1 MSKGNQVKDL
11 AEYTETTSEYEL
23 FSFLY
28 DKVISKEITKF
39 SQLREFVAPILK
51 SQRTF
56 PVIMRVFEAIKR
68 LNWGFFSD
76 MSKETHLRLWR
87 ELVIPDKTFPDA
99 GDLKDTLQ
107 ISNLYIAMLDIHG
120 YTQFCMDSRKNLSM
134 MHILDHAMNTQAR
147 RISTACQA
155 VSQRERGDEMVIVA
169 ASATDALTVTLA
181 IMDYFGKTNVVNDPK
196 ISTKREGNTEALPAF
211 KISAGITGG
220 NTQSPL
226 IITEKG
232 NLAGFL
238 LNSGARLQ
246 TRANELSGKESRIM
260 IAKQVFMNYVKENE
274 RDKCTLYRN
283 NAIYFLDTGQ
293 IEFKGVQIPSCEA
306 VFKTEDMYKKNFSEE
321 MVQLFNS
328 IKENLWE
335 QRIFQD
341 LMNLLS
347 KASQV
352 MPRFTVTPSS
362 PVNGMQ
368 TVTNESFIQICNAA
382 TKAYVYEEDYSAVV
396 NMLKTLISI
405 IEQIPFFE
413 RLILDYLRGITD
425 KYDMLL
431 TSYLETIDKEID
443 NRSQNIFQGSYLKAW
458 QAAKNAV
465 TVYDKLKAIGRR
477 SPEVPKKKA
486 LWYNL
491 IKQNPEQMAFVL
503 HSGKK

>member
-1 MSKGNQVKDL
+1 MKDL
-11 AEYTETTSEYEL
+11 AEYTESTTEYEL
-23 FSFLY
+23 YSFLS
-28 DKVISKEITKF
+28 DKVLSKEIEKF
-39 SQLREFVAPILK
+39 SQLRDFAAPILK
-51 SQRTF
+51 SQRVH
-56 PVIMRVFEAIKR
+56 PVIMRVFALIRK
-68 LNWGFFSD
+68 LYWGFFSD
-76 MSKETHLRLWR
+76 MTRETHLRLWR
-87 ELVIPDKTFPDA
+87 ELVIPDKLFPEA

-134 MHILDHAMNTQAR
+134 MHTLDWAMNSEVR

-155 VSQRERGDEMVIVA
+155 VSQRERGDEMVVVA

-181 IMDYFGKTNVVNDPK
+181 IIDYFGKTNVVNDPK
-196 ISTKREGNTEALPAF
+196 ISTKREGNADALPVF

-260 IAKQVFMNYVKENE
+260 IAKQVYMNYMKENE
-274 RDKCTLYRN
+274 KDKCALFKS

-306 VFKTEDMYKKNFSEE
+306 VFKAEDMYKERMSEE
-321 MVQLFNS
+321 MVQLFGA
-328 IKENLWE
+328 IRENLWE

-341 LMNLLS
+341 LMNLLA
-347 KASQV
+347 KAAQV
-352 MPRFTVTPSS
+352 MPKFSIIP
-362 PVNGMQ
+362 PKPINGMQ
-368 TVTNESFIQICNAA
+368 SITNESFVQLCRFAL
-382 TKAYVYEEDYSAVV
+382 KAYAQEEDYSAAV
-396 NMLKTLISI
+396 NMLKTFISLI
-405 IEQIPFFE
+405 EEIPTYE

-431 TSYLETIDKEID
+431 KVYLESIDREID
-443 NRSQNIFQGSYLKAW
+443 SRAPQIFDGNYLKAW
-458 QAAKNAV
+458 NAAKNAV
-465 TVYDKLKAIGRR
+465 TVYEKLKTIGRR

-491 IKQNPEQMAFVL
+491 IKQNADQMEFVL

>member
-1 MSKGNQVKDL
+1 MKDL

-23 FSFLY
+23 YSFLA
-28 DKVISKEITKF
+28 DKALAKQVGKF
-39 SQLREFVAPILK
+39 SELKDLAAPILK
-51 SQRTF
+51 SQRTH
-56 PVIMRVFEAIKR
+56 PVIMRVFELIRK
-68 LNWGFFSD
+68 LNWGFFAD
-76 MSKETHLRLWR
+76 MTKETHLRLWK
-87 ELVIPDKTFPDA
+87 ELVIPDKLFPDA

-134 MHILDHAMNTQAR
+134 MHTLDWAMNTEVR

-155 VSQRERGDEMVIVA
+155 VSQRERGDEMVVIA

-181 IMDYFGKTNVVNDPK
+181 IIDYFGKSNVVNDPK
-196 ISTKREGNTEALPAF
+196 ISTKREGNADALPIF

-232 NLAGFL
+232 NLSGFL

-260 IAKQVFMNYVKENE
+260 IAKQVYMNFMKENE
-274 RDKCTLYRN
+274 RDKCTLYKS
-283 NAIYFLDTGQ
+283 NALYFLDTGQ

-306 VFKTEDMYKKNFSEE
+306 VFKAEDKYKENFSEE
-321 MVQLFNS
+321 MMQLFGS
-328 IKENLWE
+328 IRENLWE

-341 LMNLLS
+341 LMNLLA
-347 KASQV
+347 KTAQV
-352 MPRFTVTPSS
+352 MPKFSVTPSV
-362 PVNGMQ
+362 PINGMQ
-368 TVTNESFIQICNAA
+368 TITNESFMQLCRVAL
-382 TKAYVYEEDYSAVV
+382 KAYVQEEDYSAAV
-396 NMLKTLISI
+396 NMLRTFVTLI
-405 IEQIPFFE
+405 EGIPHYE

-431 TSYLETIDKEID
+431 KVYLETIDREID
-443 NRSQNIFQGSYLKAW
+443 NRAQQIFQGSYLKAW
-458 QAAKNAV
+458 FAAKNAV
-465 TVYDKLKAIGRR
+465 NVYEKLKAIGRR

-491 IKQNPEQMAFVL
+491 IKQKAADMEFVL

>member
-1 MSKGNQVKDL
+1 MKDL
-11 AEYTETTSEYEL
+11 AEYTESTSEYEL
-23 FSFLY
+23 YSFLS
-28 DKVISKEITKF
+28 DKVLSKEIEKF
-39 SQLREFVAPILK
+39 SQLKEFATPILK
-51 SQRTF
+51 SQRTY
-56 PVIMRVFEAIKR
+56 PVIMRVFALIRK
-68 LNWGFFSD
+68 LYWGFFSD
-76 MSKETHLRLWR
+76 MTRETHLRLWR
-87 ELVIPDKTFPDA
+87 ELVIPDKVFPEA

-134 MHILDHAMNTQAR
+134 MHTLDWAMNSEVR

-155 VSQRERGDEMVIVA
+155 VSQRERGDEMVVVA

-181 IMDYFGKTNVVNDPK
+181 IIDYFGKTNVVNDPK
-196 ISTKREGNTEALPAF
+196 ISTKREGNADALPVF

-260 IAKQVFMNYVKENE
+260 IAKQVYMNYMKENE
-274 RDKCTLYRN
+274 KDKCALFKS

-306 VFKTEDMYKKNFSEE
+306 IFKAEDMYKEKMSEE
-321 MVQLFNS
+321 MVQLFGA
-328 IKENLWE
+328 IRENLWE

-341 LMNLLS
+341 LMNLLA
-347 KASQV
+347 KAAQV
-352 MPRFTVTPSS
+352 MPKFSFVP
-362 PVNGMQ
+362 PKPINGMQ
-368 TVTNESFIQICNAA
+368 TITNESFVQLCRFAL
-382 TKAYVYEEDYSAVV
+382 KAYAQEEDYSAAV
-396 NMLKTLISI
+396 NMLKTFITI
-405 IEQIPFFE
+405 IEEIPTYE

-431 TSYLETIDKEID
+431 KVYLESIDREID
-443 NRSQNIFQGSYLKAW
+443 SRAPQIFDGNYLKAW
-458 QAAKNAV
+458 YAAKNAV
-465 TVYDKLKAIGRR
+465 TVYEKLKTMGRR

-491 IKQNPEQMAFVL
+491 IKQKSGEMEFVL

>member
-1 MSKGNQVKDL
+1 MKDL
-11 AEYTETTSEYEL
+11 SEYTETTSEYEL
-23 FSFLY
+23 FAFFHE
-28 DKVISKEITKF
+28 KVISREITKF
-39 SQLREFVAPILK
+39 SQLKEMATPILK

-56 PVIMRVFEAIKR
+56 PVIMRVFELIKK

-76 MSKETHLRLWR
+76 MDRETHLRLWK
-87 ELVIPDKTFPDA
+87 ELVIPDSRFPDA
-99 GDLKDTLQ
+99 GDIKDTLQ

-134 MHILDHAMNTQAR
+134 LHTLDWAMNTAVR

-169 ASATDALTVTLA
+169 ATATDAITVTLA
-181 IMDYFGKTNVVNDPK
+181 IIDYFGKSNILNDPK
-196 ISTKREGNTEALPAF
+196 ISTRREGNADALPIF

-260 IAKQVFMNYVKENE
+260 IAKQVYMNYMKENE
-274 RDKCTLYRN
+274 KDKCTLFKR
-283 NAIYFLDTGQ
+283 NAIYFLDTGH
-293 IEFKGVQIPSCEA
+293 IEFKGVLIPSCEV
-306 VFKTEDMYKKNFSEE
+306 VFKEEERYKEQFSLE
-321 MVQLFNS
+321 MAALFNA
-328 IKENLWE
+328 IREKLWE

-341 LMNLLS
+341 LMNLIA

-352 MPRFTVTPSS
+352 MPKFSVVP
-362 PVNGMQ
+362 PNPINGMQ
-368 TVTNESFIQICNAA
+368 TITNDSFMTLCRAA
-382 TKAYVYEEDYSAVV
+382 MKAYVQDEDYAAAV
-396 NMLKTLISI
+396 NMLKVLASI
-405 IEQIPFFE
+405 IEQIPQFD
-413 RLILDYLRGITD
+413 RLILDYLQGVTD
-425 KYDMLL
+425 KYELL
-431 TSYLETIDKEID
+431 
-443 NRSQNIFQGSYLKAW
+443 LKAYLDSMDREIENRANVIFPDSYYKAW
-458 QAAKNAV
+458 LAAKNAV
-465 TVYDKLKAIGRR
+465 AVYEKLKNMGRT
-477 SPEVPKKKA
+477 SKEVPKKKA

-491 IKQNPEQMAFVL
+491 IKQNADQMEFVL